1 MFIPI
6 EKTGFVYTLDGRTIG
21 YQDPAAI
28 AGVRTPFKGSM
39 CSTFSRVYIETPVTR
54 WFMAAI
60 PNLDSL
66 YEMSILWATLVIPI
80 QGCWSARILFLLE
93 E

>member
-54 WFMAAI
+54 FTSVSGRVL
-60 PNLDSL
+60 PED
-66 YEMSILWATLVIPI
+66 TGHHQV
-80 QGCWSARILFLLE
+80 QH
-93 E
+93 